1 MTMTRVFHGGN
12 SKGAQVY
19 DVDTL
24 EQLTEVISVD
34 IDEGVVERAYKP
46 IRLVGD
52 TLDTYKVR
60 FRSIYP
66 IWGGSPTAVLFH
78 CYGRQA

>member
-1 MTMTRVFHGGN
+1 MTRVFDGGN
-12 SKGAQVY
+12 AKGARVY
-19 DVDTL
+19 DVDTKQQITHVL
-24 EQLTEVISVD
+24 WVDADAGEVACAHDPV
-34 IDEGVVERAYKP
+34 
-46 IRLVGD
+46 RLVGD
-52 TLDTYKVR
+52 EIDTYKVR